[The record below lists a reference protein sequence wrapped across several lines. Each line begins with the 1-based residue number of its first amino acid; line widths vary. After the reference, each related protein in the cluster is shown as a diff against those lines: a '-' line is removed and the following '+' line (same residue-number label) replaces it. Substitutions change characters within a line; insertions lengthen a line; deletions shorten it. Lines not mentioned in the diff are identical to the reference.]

1 MKNLIIIMIFV
12 LLILSCSET
21 PTEPEIKYS
30 GITETSSA
38 GPEPIGNID
47 PDDWYYH
54 PTSINEPVQF
64 SVAPAYP
71 NPANRY
77 TTLHFTIPKVDSV
90 KVWLHDPMRDKEVI
104 LINQH
109 LHAGTY
115 EMQIDLLCLIDTTEN
130 CENYSNLKEG
140 IVRVF
145 VDFNE
150 EDIPLIHGDIQI
162 IK

>member
-54 PTSINEPVQF
+54 PTSINEPVQY

-71 NPANRY
+71 NPATRGS
-77 TTLHFTIPKVDSV
+77 TLSFVLPQLDTIKI
-90 KVWLHDPMRDKEVI
+90 WIHDPMRNKEAI
-104 LINQH
+104 LFDQEFTSGYYSINLDFQYGDST
-109 LHAGTY
+109 LTP
-115 EMQIDLLCLIDTTEN
+115 I
-130 CENYSNLKEG
+130 EG

-145 VDFNE
+145 IKFNNKE
-150 EDIPLIHGDIQI
+150 IPLIHGDIQI